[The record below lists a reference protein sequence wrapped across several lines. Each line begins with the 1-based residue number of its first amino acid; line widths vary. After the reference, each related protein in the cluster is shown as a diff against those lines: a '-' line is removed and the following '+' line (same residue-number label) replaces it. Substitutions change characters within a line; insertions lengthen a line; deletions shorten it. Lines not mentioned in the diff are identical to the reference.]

1 MVVGADTLRSMT
13 LRTTRRTVLVG
24 ALALTMITAGCAT
37 STVQTGT
44 TQSGT
49 TQSGSATVDGTV
61 EGYYSQ
67 AVNWKTCTADQIT
80 TDSTTTPPKDLSP
93 YQCATLVAPLDWDD
107 PSGDTIELSIAR
119 HLASGTSQGSLFYNL
134 GGPGGAAVNSLAMM
148 VTSQFGDDLVKDFD
162 IVAMDPRGVGA
173 STPVICMTDAER
185 DSYNDDD
192 ADTSDDEGASA
203 IIAQAEKIMGDI
215 GQGCLDHSGDLAR
228 HIDTVSAAKDFDMAR
243 AALGQETLNYLGYS
257 YGTFL
262 GATYAGLFPDKVG
275 RFVLDGALDPS
286 LDVNQVSD
294 LQMKGFEASI
304 AHWIED
310 CQAGSACPVSG
321 GLEAGQQKLSAFL
334 DRLADAPLAT
344 SDSDRP
350 LTQSLALTAILGIMY
365 NTANYSTLTQ
375 AMQQAMGNNDGSMLL
390 YLADYF
396 NDRNQDGT
404 YASNGTDALI
414 AINSLDYTP
423 VGTPTEWETDAE
435 KLASELP
442 VLGEFAGYS
451 SAGLSAWPIKTTATR
466 SAITAPGTPPIVV
479 VGTTHDP
486 ATPFV
491 MAQGLA
497 QQLEGGVLVS
507 WDGWNHTAYSKSGS
521 KCVAKAV
528 EGYLTDGTVPED
540 GLSCTD

>member
-1 MVVGADTLRSMT
+1 MT
-13 LRTTRRTVLVG
+13 LGTRRRAALAA
-24 ALALTMITAGCAT
+24 ALALSLALAGCAT
-37 STVQTGT
+37 AT
-44 TQSGT
+44 TQSGEE
-49 TQSGSATVDGTV
+49 QSGADQSGTDQSGASALDGTV
-61 EGYYSQ
+61 QGFYSQ
-67 AVNWKTCTADQIT
+67 GVNWQTCTEDQVT
-80 TDSTTTPPKDLSP
+80 TDSTTNPPKDLTP

-107 PSGDTIELSIAR
+107 PAGDTIELSIAR

-134 GGPGGAAVNSLAMM
+134 GGPGGASVNSLSLM
-148 VTSQFGDDLVKDFD
+148 VTDNFGEDLVDNFD
-162 IVAMDPRGVGA
+162 LVALDPRGVGA
-173 STPVICMTDAER
+173 STPVICMTDEER
-185 DSYNDDD
+185 DDYNDQDS
-192 ADTSDDEGASA
+192 DTSEADQSPAA
-203 IIAQAEKIMGDI
+203 IIAEAEKVMDSI

-243 AALGQETLNYLGYS
+243 AVLGQEKLNYLGYS

-286 LDVNQVSD
+286 LDVNEVSD
-294 LQMKGFEASI
+294 LQMRGFEDAL

-310 CQAGSACPVSG
+310 CQAGSGCPVSG
-321 GLEAGQQKLSAFL
+321 GVEAGQQKLSAFL
-334 DRLADAPLAT
+334 DRLADSPLAT
-344 SDSDRP
+344 SDPNRP

-375 AMQQAMGNNDGSMLL
+375 AMQQAMGNNDGSILL

-396 NDRNQDGT
+396 NDRNEDGT

-414 AINSLDYTP
+414 AINSLDYGP
-423 VGTPTEWETDAE
+423 VGTPEQWEADADT
-435 KLASELP
+435 LAQELP

-451 SAGLSAWPIKTTATR
+451 SAGLSAWPIERTSTR

-486 ATPFV
+486 ATPYV

-497 QQLEGGVLVS
+497 EQLEGGVLVS
-507 WDGWNHTAYSKSGS
+507 WEGWDHTAYSKSGS
-521 KCVAKAV
+521 QCVAKAV
-528 EGYLTDGTVPED
+528 EGYLVDGTVPED